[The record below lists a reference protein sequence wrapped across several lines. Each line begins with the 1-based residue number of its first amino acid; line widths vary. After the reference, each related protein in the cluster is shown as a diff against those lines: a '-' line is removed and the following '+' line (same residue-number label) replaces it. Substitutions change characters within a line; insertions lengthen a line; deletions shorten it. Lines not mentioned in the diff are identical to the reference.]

1 MTEKTLIIAE
11 KPSVAADLTKVLP
24 GSFKKT
30 RTHYE
35 GDSYLVSYAVGHLV
49 SICYPEEIDPRYQK
63 WRMNDLPI
71 LPESF
76 PLKVLDGTKSQF
88 NALQKL
94 IRRKDVSTIINACDA
109 GREGE
114 LIFKYILNIVWNKSV
129 AGKQIK
135 RLWLQ
140 SMTDEA
146 IRNGFE
152 ALRGNEEMVPLE
164 DTA

>member
-11 KPSVAADLTKVLP
+11 KPSVAADLAKVLP

-35 GDSYLVSYAVGHLV
+35 GGSYLVSYAVGHLV
-49 SICYPEEIDPRYQK
+49 SICYPEEIDARYQK

-114 LIFKYILNIVWNKSV
+114 LIFKYILSIVWNKSV
-129 AGKQIK
+129 L
-135 RLWLQ
+135 RRSRQ
-140 SMTDEA
+140 S
-146 IRNGFE
+146 G
-152 ALRGNEEMVPLE
+152 MV
-164 DTA
+164 TRTR